1 MASVRRATSMDHLTS
16 HEAPSVKTGHLITA
30 FRGWPDAGEGASSAI
45 RYLLRKLPAKKFA
58 ELDPEEFYDFAHV
71 RPSTSI
77 TKEGNRIV
85 KWPANEFYYWA
96 ADDPSH
102 SLMLFLGVEPSLKW
116 KTFSRAI
123 LDVAEENGV
132 KAVVHIGALLDAVPH
147 ARAVRLT
154 GGANGEGMKQALR
167 KYNIGSSNYQGPTGI
182 TSAVME
188 ACTERGMSFT
198 TLWAHTPHYLQA
210 APNYRV
216 SHALVSNLSGIV
228 GVDVPLDELR
238 SAGDTFDREVEK
250 AVSKDSQIGEYVRKL
265 EQRYDEMVLMTQ
277 DEMPPPEDVV
287 RDLEDFLKEQRR
299 NGEEDSDS

>member
-1 MASVRRATSMDHLTS
+1 MDHLTS
-16 HEAPSVKTGHLITA
+16 HEAPSVKTDHLITA

-71 RPSTSI
+71 RPNTSI
-77 TKEGNRIV
+77 NRDGSRVV

-96 ADDPSH
+96 GDDPSH
-102 SLMLFLGVEPSLKW
+102 SLMFFLGVEPSLKW

-123 LDVAEENGV
+123 LDVAEQNGV
-132 KAVVHIGALLDAVPH
+132 KTVVHIGALLDAVPH

-154 GGANGEGMKQALR
+154 GAANGPKMKEALD

-188 ACTERGMSFT
+188 ACTAKGLGFT

-216 SHALVSNLSGIV
+216 SYTLVSYLSGLV
-228 GVDVPLDELR
+228 GFDVPLDELR
-238 SAGDTFDREVEK
+238 SAGETFDREVEK
-250 AVSKDSQIGEYVRKL
+250 AISKDSQIGEYVRKL
-265 EQRYDEMVLMTQ
+265 EERYDESLLLTQ
-277 DEMPPPEDVV
+277 GEMPPPEEVV

-299 NGEEDSDS
+299 KGEGDPDS